1 MGQNQNVIAANNKS
15 FIQELLLKNYFNN
28 NGENNNYIIVETNI
42 KDKDINKEMWVINS
56 YENWQMKIHSK
67 EFFY

>member
-1 MGQNQNVIAANNKS
+1 MRQNQNAIAANSKL
-15 FIQELLLKNYFNN
+15 FMLELLLKNYFNN

>member
-1 MGQNQNVIAANNKS
+1 MRQNQNPIAANKR
-15 FIQELLLKNYFNN
+15 FMLELLLKNYFNN